1 MPTDTP
7 DIIRKPLGIAS
18 TLSERVDGLRQLLG
32 RDSLDEGDA
41 MEEVAEE
48 TDETGPER
56 GVSSRSSVEFP
67 LRKEQKTLT
76 VVNATP
82 ARILSPQMAPRVD
95 SPGSVDLADKMEL
108 VLAALQ
114 RVELSVSTS
123 QKASGSESQITLAQT
138 LADVR
143 EEFTKI
149 KSDISASREGEY
161 LQSSA
166 G

>member
-41 MEEVAEE
+41 MEEVAEA
-48 TDETGPER
+48 DETGPER

-82 ARILSPQMAPRVD
+82 ARILSPKLAPRVD

-114 RVELSVSTS
+114 RVELLVSTS

-149 KSDISASREGEY
+149 KSDMSASREGEY
-161 LQSSA
+161 IQSSF